1 MKFDIDIMYAFV
13 LCMLIVLFTLQA
25 RDVRNLQVQINELK
39 IIVDQKFL
47 PAMILE
53 DVSVRK

>member
-25 RDVRNLQVQINELK
+25 RDVKNLQIQINELK

-53 DVSVRK
+53 DISIRE